1 MDPQSVKNALIKELT
16 GRDPQHKTGM
26 ILGFGFSLG
35 ALAFLGAMVYLA
47 FCLNNEGEPQAGG
60 FFVGAVSMVA
70 LGFFLSWLG
79 DRMGWLESEVDKE
92 AIAALTYDEEDFA
105 ARYGLAFPG
114 YELRRQGEIE
124 GFAFAAATFQFLIG
138 TLWVTLRYLF
148 VGDNLPDEGLRGAT
162 AVVMYLE
169 KSGRV
174 SQDKLTQ
181 GLKDSGLPE
190 QDTRKGLTFLKVKGL
205 VVGNNEGFLLS
216 EKGKKLGKNDPLD
229 QY

>member
-35 ALAFLGAMVYLA
+35 ALAFLGAMGYLA
-47 FCLNNEGEPQAGG
+47 ICINNEGEPEPGG
-60 FFVGAVSMVA
+60 FFVGAVSMVC

-79 DRMGWLESEVDKE
+79 DRMGWLESEIDRE

-105 ARYGLAFPG
+105 ASYGFKDWNYDA
-114 YELRRQGEIE
+114 RRNAEVE
-124 GFAFAAATFQFLIG
+124 GLAFAAATFQFLIG

-148 VGDNLPDEGLRGAT
+148 MGDNIPEEGLRGAT
-162 AVVMYLE
+162 AVVMYLQ

-174 SQDKLTQ
+174 DQDKLTR
-181 GLKDSGLPE
+181 GLKESGLPE

-205 VVGNNEGFLLS
+205 VIGNAEGFLLS
-216 EKGKKLGKNDPLD
+216 EKGKKLGQNDPLD